1 MEFSLFKPCYLEMGN
16 SIILYSTLLLLLS
29 CFCIYR
35 QKLNIKSATSN
46 ITFCP
51 TDPKSQLK
59 TSEARIFSSQFN
71 TIDSI
76 RTSSFL
82 SFFFFPNSKVY
93 SSFSVS
99 QLPLPLLQISCL
111 LPIPLPLCLL
121 PPTPGAQIAT
131 MSLKV
136 GCISKY

>member
-1 MEFSLFKPCYLEMGN
+1 MEFSLFKPCCLEMGN

-46 ITFCP
+46 ITFCS

-59 TSEARIFSSQFN
+59 KSEARIFSSQFN
-71 TIDSI
+71 KIDSI
-76 RTSSFL
+76 RTSCFL
-82 SFFFFPNSKVY
+82 SFFFPDSKVY

-111 LPIPLPLCLL
+111 LPIPLPLSLL
-121 PPTPGAQIAT
+121 PPTHGAQIAR

-136 GCISKY
+136 GCIRKY

>member
-1 MEFSLFKPCYLEMGN
+1 MEFSLFKPCYLDMGN

-46 ITFCP
+46 ITFCS

-59 TSEARIFSSQFN
+59 KSEARIFSSQFN

-82 SFFFFPNSKVY
+82 SFFFFPKQQGIQFFLCFTIASAFAPN
-93 SSFSVS
+93 
-99 QLPLPLLQISCL
+99 L
-111 LPIPLPLCLL
+111 LPSPYPSPSL
-121 PPTPGAQIAT
+121 PPPSHSRSTD
-131 MSLKV
+131 S
-136 GCISKY
+136 